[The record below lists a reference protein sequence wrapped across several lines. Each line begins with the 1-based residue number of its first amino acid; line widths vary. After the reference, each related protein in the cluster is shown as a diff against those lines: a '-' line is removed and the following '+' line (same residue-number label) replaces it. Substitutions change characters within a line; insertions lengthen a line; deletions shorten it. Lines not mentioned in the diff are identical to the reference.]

1 MTGKVLEIIVNIGLF
16 VNKVSLLELAM
27 RDHSHPKKTAESV
40 ISFIILI
47 VLAVTAAVVLLKQ
60 SNADISRFGIDAP
73 LAEPQLTDSFDLIAL
88 VPKNFKPIAK
98 TKIYT
103 ADNLYEKINGKA
115 PFYTEAGFKK
125 LHSQQFINSTDDTAI
140 IDIYLY
146 DMADIKSAFTVFSQQ
161 RRPNSKPIT
170 FQDPI
175 FGYKTTNGVY
185 FIKDSY
191 YVEVV
196 SSAASDNAL
205 TDVINIAKKL
215 FQKIPQAKQTRFE
228 EISLF
233 PNENLNTQSISY
245 YIDDPFGFG
254 ILSNT
259 FTAEYKINDQILTA
273 FISKQQ
279 DPAQAKKIAEDY
291 KQFLIENEAIS
302 IDSSLFDLDGM
313 FEAVYAKG
321 KFIIGIHA
329 AENKAHADSVAKKL
343 IEKINSYGQ

>member
-1 MTGKVLEIIVNIGLF
+1 
-16 VNKVSLLELAM
+16 M
-27 RDHSHPKKTAESV
+27 RDHSRPKKTAESV

-60 SNADISRFGIDAP
+60 SNADISRFGIEAP
-73 LAEPQLTDSFDLIAL
+73 PAQPQLTDSFDLTSLA
-88 VPKNFKPIAK
+88 PDNFKPIAK

-125 LHSQQFINSTDDTAI
+125 LHSQQFINSADDTAI

-146 DMADIKSAFTVFSQQ
+146 DMADIKSAFSVFSQQ
-161 RRPNSKPIT
+161 RRPNSKTIT

-191 YVEVV
+191 YVEIVN
-196 SSAASDNAL
+196 SSASDNAL
-205 TDVINIAKKL
+205 TNAINIGKKL
-215 FQKIPQAKQTRFE
+215 FQKIPQTKLAHFE

-245 YIDDPFGFG
+245 HIDDPFGFG

-259 FTAEYKINDQILTA
+259 FTAQYEIDGQTLTV
-273 FISKQQ
+273 FISTQ
-279 DPAQAKKIAEDY
+279 ANHTIAKKITQNY
-291 KQFLIENEAIS
+291 KKFLLENEALK

-313 FEAVYAKG
+313 FEAIYTKG
-321 KFIIGIHA
+321 KFIVGIHA
-329 AENKAHADSVAKKL
+329 AENKAHADSVAMKL